1 MSAKSAKTCP
11 QNANLRLHPE
21 NLKPHPEN
29 LKRGGKKP
37 RPLTKQEIDFCV
49 NFAASGKAIE
59 AAILAKFSRPRNCYS
74 LLARPLVRETVLEL
88 RREFQQSAK
97 EAAMRSFEIS
107 VPLVDETGVQIL
119 VNGKNDVARVK
130 ALETIYRRLK
140 LILPGNVNVQNNTDN
155 RHIDI
160 YKPLWLR
167 EREAQMLKEL
177 EQRLLPQFTGAD
189 AAGKPLTLEEARG
202 YLERTNG
209 DKDAARALATAEGR
223 TF

>member
-1 MSAKSAKTCP
+1 MD
-11 QNANLRLHPE
+11 E
-21 NLKPHPEN
+21 
-29 LKRGGKKP
+29 
-37 RPLTKQEIDFCV
+37 F
-49 NFAASGKAIE
+49 
-59 AAILAKFSRPRNCYS
+59 
-74 LLARPLVRETVLEL
+74 

-107 VPLVDETGVQIL
+107 VPLVDETGVHIL
-119 VNGKNDVARVK
+119 VNGKNEVARVK
-130 ALETIYRRLK
+130 ALETIYRRLR

-177 EQRLLPQFTGAD
+177 EQRLLPRVTGAD
-189 AAGKPLTLEEARG
+189 AWGKPLTLEEARG